1 MFLLGIWKNFDELEE
16 SLNLAELSLILKQKR
31 EREKHERHFL
41 ASLQGVDLS
50 KHETSEVQQRIEEV
64 RRRAAE
70 KQLGAEEVE
79 RQEFAELGFGF
90 EIQSD

>member
-1 MFLLGIWKNFDELEE
+1 MIV
-16 SLNLAELSLILKQKR
+16 KQKR
-31 EREKHERHFL
+31 EKEKTDRHFA
-41 ASLQGVDLS
+41 ASIQGIDLS
-50 KHETSEVQQRIEEV
+50 KNEPSEVQQRLEEV